1 MINNTFTTLTH
12 VAQTSDTLRSR
23 LHFAPT
29 PRVDSWP
36 ISVFII
42 TTSLRC
48 TSPTKAQHH
57 GLQPGVSRK
66 DKRIRKGEFMCF
78 CLPEVEKTLWS
89 ATSKSVVPGR
99 PQLLE
104 GDVGHL
110 FQKA

>member
-1 MINNTFTTLTH
+1 
-12 VAQTSDTLRSR
+12 
-23 LHFAPT
+23 
-29 PRVDSWP
+29 
-36 ISVFII
+36 
-42 TTSLRC
+42 
-48 TSPTKAQHH
+48 
-57 GLQPGVSRK
+57 
-66 DKRIRKGEFMCF
+66 MCF